1 MGVDRSKP
9 IRKLKANRRHSIF
22 ILLLI
27 SPIQNVLG
35 FAAWLKCY
43 VDITDTEEIVMN
55 YLILPK
61 EEAKHGEVQIEVK
74 GVDDDHWVTDGY
86 TFDPTQTTN
95 VMARLKVPSTI
106 AEMDVQ
112 YVMEIVSN
120 NNGTN
125 NDKVQF
131 TRPAN
136 VCKGKRA
143 HATHYTDSVVLQI
156 PAVIEDSST
165 APASVQLIAVYATGH
180 EAVTQTE
187 IITLQPNIV
196 EEEL

>member
-1 MGVDRSKP
+1 M
-9 IRKLKANRRHSIF
+9 
-22 ILLLI
+22 
-27 SPIQNVLG
+27 G

-61 EEAKHGEVQIEVK
+61 DQAKHGEVRIEVK
-74 GVDDDHWVTDGY
+74 GVDDDHWVTEDY
-86 TFDPTQTTN
+86 TFDPTQTTK
-95 VMARLKVPSTI
+95 VMARLKVPSTL

-112 YVMEIVSN
+112 YVMDIISN
-120 NNGTN
+120 DTTN
-125 NDKVQF
+125 ENVQF

-136 VCKGKRA
+136 ICKGKRA
-143 HATHYTDSVVLQI
+143 HATHYTDSAVLEIPATMDSGGSLQI
-156 PAVIEDSST
+156 P
-165 APASVQLIAVYATGH
+165 PSVQLIAVYATGH

-187 IITLQPNIV
+187 ILTIRPNVV